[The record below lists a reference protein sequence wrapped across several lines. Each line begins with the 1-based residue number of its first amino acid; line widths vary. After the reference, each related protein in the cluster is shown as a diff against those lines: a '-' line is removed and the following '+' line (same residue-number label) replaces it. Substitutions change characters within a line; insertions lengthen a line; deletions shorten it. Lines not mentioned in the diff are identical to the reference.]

1 MVSRTP
7 FATGTTGRP
16 DASDIRFAA
25 DGRVVYHRDYW
36 DADEERYA
44 ELPAP
49 GSLTRCCGGSKRR
62 RREEK

>member
-36 DADEERYA
+36 DAADERYA
-44 ELPAP
+44 KLPAL
-49 GSLTRCCGGSKRR
+49 GILMRWLRLQAAKVA
-62 RREEK
+62 